1 MCQLWVLHWLAQD
14 PDNSASLWVLWCS
27 HLMLFRAI
35 VAGLCQP
42 VPVAERCPL
51 SEGEMPMRKQG
62 LILHGLIVARA
73 CLLVA
78 CSSTNAELAAAAVS
92 VDDGDWVC
100 VLCGSVS
107 LCEAIIAM
115 HPCRTGASR
124 T

>member
-1 MCQLWVLHWLAQD
+1 
-14 PDNSASLWVLWCS
+14 
-27 HLMLFRAI
+27 
-35 VAGLCQP
+35 
-42 VPVAERCPL
+42 
-51 SEGEMPMRKQG
+51 MPMRKQG

-107 LCEAIIAM
+107 PCEAIIAM